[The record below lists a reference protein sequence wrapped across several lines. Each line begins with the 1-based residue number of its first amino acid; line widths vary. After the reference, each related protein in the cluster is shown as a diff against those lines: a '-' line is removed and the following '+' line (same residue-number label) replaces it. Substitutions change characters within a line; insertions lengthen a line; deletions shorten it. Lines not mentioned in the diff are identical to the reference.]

1 MISYGDI
8 EEYHPI
14 RIVMTDEV
22 KELLKSKE
30 AQHYMKQIDKA
41 GLKLQR
47 FITQNMKKETE
58 NDHQSDSGST

>member
-8 EEYHPI
+8 EEYSPI
-14 RIVMTDEV
+14 RIVMSDEV
-22 KELLKSKE
+22 KELLKSRE

-47 FITQNMKKETE
+47 FIAQNMKEKPRAEKTE
-58 NDHQSDSGST
+58 

>member
-1 MISYGDI
+1 VISYGDV

-22 KELLKSKE
+22 KELLKSRE

-47 FITQNMKKETE
+47 FIAQNMKKEPK
-58 NDHQSDSGST
+58 NDDQSND

>member
-1 MISYGDI
+1 MISYGDV

-47 FITQNMKKETE
+47 FIAQNMKKETE
-58 NDHQSDSGST
+58 NEFQTDRRST

>member
-1 MISYGDI
+1 VISYGDV

-22 KELLKSKE
+22 KELLKSRE

-47 FITQNMKKETE
+47 FIAQNQKKEPK
-58 NDHQSDSGST
+58 NDDQSHS

>member
-1 MISYGDI
+1 MISYGDV
-8 EEYHPI
+8 EEYYPI

-22 KELLKSKE
+22 KELLKSRE

-47 FITQNMKKETE
+47 FIAQNTKKEDK
-58 NDHQSDSGST
+58 NDHQSHHRST

>member
-1 MISYGDI
+1 MISYGDV

-22 KELLKSKE
+22 KELLKSNE
-30 AQHYMKQIDKA
+30 AKHYMKQIETA

-47 FITQNMKKETE
+47 YIAQNQKKES
-58 NDHQSDSGST
+58 QK

>member
-14 RIVMTDEV
+14 RILMTDEV

-41 GLKLQR
+41 GIKLQR
-47 FITQNMKKETE
+47 FIVQNTKEDKK
-58 NDHQSDSGST
+58 

>member
-1 MISYGDI
+1 MISYGDV
-8 EEYHPI
+8 EEYHPV

-47 FITQNMKKETE
+47 FIAQNQKKEPKNE
-58 NDHQSDSGST
+58 L

>member
-1 MISYGDI
+1 VISYGDV

-22 KELLKSKE
+22 KELLKSRE

-47 FITQNMKKETE
+47 FIEQNRKKETE
-58 NDHQSDSGST
+58 NDHQSDHRSS

>member
-14 RIVMTDEV
+14 RILMTDEV

-47 FITQNMKKETE
+47 FITQNTKEKE
-58 NDHQSDSGST
+58 NEFQTDNRSA

>member
-1 MISYGDI
+1 MISYGDV
-8 EEYHPI
+8 EEYSPI
-14 RIVMTDEV
+14 RIVMSDEV

-47 FITQNMKKETE
+47 FIAQNMKKEAE
-58 NDHQSDSGST
+58 NEFQTDNRSA

>member
-47 FITQNMKKETE
+47 FIAQNMKKETE
-58 NDHQSDSGST
+58 SEFQTDNRSA

>member
-1 MISYGDI
+1 MISYGDV
-8 EEYHPI
+8 EEYYPI

-22 KELLKSKE
+22 KELLKSRE

-47 FITQNMKKETE
+47 FIAQNMKKEPK
-58 NDHQSDSGST
+58 NDDQSND

>member
-1 MISYGDI
+1 VISYGDI

-14 RIVMTDEV
+14 RILMTDEV

-41 GLKLQR
+41 GIKLQR
-47 FITQNMKKETE
+47 FIAQNTKEDKK
-58 NDHQSDSGST
+58 

>member
-1 MISYGDI
+1 MISYGDV

-22 KELLKSKE
+22 KELMKSKE
-30 AQHYMKQIDKA
+30 AQHYMNQINKA

-47 FITQNMKKETE
+47 FITQNTKKETE
-58 NDHQSDSGST
+58 NDDQSDRRST

>member
-22 KELLKSKE
+22 KELMKSKE
-30 AQHYMKQIDKA
+30 AQHYMNQINKA

-47 FITQNMKKETE
+47 FIAQNSKKEPKNE
-58 NDHQSDSGST
+58 L

>member
-22 KELLKSKE
+22 KELLKSRE

-47 FITQNMKKETE
+47 FIAQNQKEKE
-58 NDHQSDSGST
+58 NEL

>member
-1 MISYGDI
+1 MISYGDV

-30 AQHYMKQIDKA
+30 AQHYMKQIEKA

-47 FITQNMKKETE
+47 FIAQNMKKESKNE
-58 NDHQSDSGST
+58 LQADNRSA

>member
-1 MISYGDI
+1 MISYGDV

-22 KELLKSKE
+22 KELLKSNE
-30 AQHYMKQIDKA
+30 AKHYMKQIETA

-47 FITQNMKKETE
+47 FITQNTKKRKE
-58 NDHQSDSGST
+58 NE

>member
-1 MISYGDI
+1 MISYGDV

-22 KELLKSKE
+22 KELLKSRE
-30 AQHYMKQIDKA
+30 AQHYMKQIEKA

-47 FITQNMKKETE
+47 FIAQNQKGKENE
-58 NDHQSDSGST
+58 LQNHD